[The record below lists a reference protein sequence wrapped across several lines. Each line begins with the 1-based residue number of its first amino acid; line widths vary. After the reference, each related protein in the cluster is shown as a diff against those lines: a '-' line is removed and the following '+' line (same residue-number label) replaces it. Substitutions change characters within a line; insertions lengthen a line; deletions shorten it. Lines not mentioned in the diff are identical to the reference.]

1 MTVQECRAATVAI
14 GCVAVA
20 LFCAAPARAGL
31 INPNSTVN
39 IFYDLTWTSMLGPQA
54 APSGVFNT
62 AAPGPFSL
70 AAPITPRSTPLN
82 HIIFP
87 LSRGSFSPTPK

>member
-1 MTVQECRAATVAI
+1 MTVQQCRAATVAI

-20 LFCAAPARAGL
+20 LFCAAPAGAGL

-39 IFYDLTWTSMLGPQA
+39 IFYDYVDPTLGAQA

-70 AAPITPRSTPLN
+70 AAPITPPVHTTE
-82 HIIFP
+82 
-87 LSRGSFSPTPK
+87 RGSFSPTPK